1 MDDNRMV
8 ARAPTWFSV
17 AAIGALLWELV
28 GCGLLVSSAL
38 TDPATLPRDQQAIV
52 AATPSWMNA
61 AWGFAVVTGIAGAVL
76 MLMRNRRAEPLL
88 LLSFLAV
95 AVQFSGLLIVPELR
109 NLTNSDDLLAPF
121 VVLVVCYGIWHLARL
136 ARKSGWLR

>member
-1 MDDNRMV
+1 MDDNRTV

-17 AAIGALLWELV
+17 AAIGAMLWELV
-28 GCGLLVSSAL
+28 GCGLLVSAAL

-95 AVQFSGLLIVPELR
+95 VVQFSGLLIVPELR
-109 NLTNSDDLLAPF
+109 NLTASDDLLAPF